1 MDTDTAMTKQFSI
14 SLPPDLDHAVDRVR
28 EEIRQR
34 QHLQVSRIEVIR
46 MLLAEALDA
55 RAARP

>member
-1 MDTDTAMTKQFSI
+1 MTKQFSI